1 MPRLPF
7 EQARGHAL
15 FPIFSMLAHNCM
27 ANCRYVASTDG
38 RFVTVRALRHI
49 HEGEQLSID
58 YNDVLLGNFVSI
70 YLQKIFLTKSYYIC
84 ICRYISLDE
93 LCILYMYV
101 LYNRGSCFFVH
112 IEPQISWEFA
122 CWTQNKNIMHEIK
135 RVWISF
141 NLQPVETLVREIL
154 GN

>member
-1 MPRLPF
+1 MQMPRLPF

-70 YLQKIFLTKSYYIC
+70 HIYRKYFLSASY
-84 ICRYISLDE
+84 
-93 LCILYMYV
+93 
-101 LYNRGSCFFVH
+101 F
-112 IEPQISWEFA
+112 W
-122 CWTQNKNIMHEIK
+122 
-135 RVWISF
+135 
-141 NLQPVETLVREIL
+141 
-154 GN
+154 

>member
-93 LCILYMYV
+93 LCICMYCTI
-101 LYNRGSCFFVH
+101 GG
-112 IEPQISWEFA
+112 
-122 CWTQNKNIMHEIK
+122 
-135 RVWISF
+135 
-141 NLQPVETLVREIL
+141 LVSLFI
-154 GN
+154 